1 MSQDPETLFDQ
12 LLAEQ
17 RERRLPPVD
26 QWQPEREARID
37 MRIGRDG
44 TWYHEGE
51 PIRREAMV
59 RLFST
64 ILRREGHRFCLVTPA
79 EKLELEVEDAPFLAV
94 GLECSGE
101 GETQRLLFTTNVGEH
116 VLVDAEHP
124 LEVGEMDGEP
134 APYVLVRDGLWARIT
149 RSAFYRLVDLAE
161 PAPGD
166 PRSLIVRSA
175 GESFELGRI

>member
-1 MSQDPETLFDQ
+1 MNQDPETLFEQ

-37 MRIGRDG
+37 MRIARDG

-64 ILRREGHRFCLVTPA
+64 ILRREGDRFWLVTPV

-94 GLECSGE
+94 GLERSGE
-101 GETQRLLFTTNVGEH
+101 GDAQHLLFTTNVGEH
-116 VLVDAEHP
+116 VLVDADHP
-124 LEVGEMDGEP
+124 LQVDEVDGEP
-134 APYVLVRDGLWARIT
+134 APYVLVRNGLWARLT
-149 RSAFYRLVDLAE
+149 RSVFYRLVDLAE

-166 PRSLIVRSA
+166 PRSLIVHSGGVA
-175 GESFELGRI
+175 FELGRI